1 MNRIKNTTPF
11 KTNDIILPPNIKT
24 PINYQQHYQQTHNT
38 PITTKPTIDTLYT
51 YKPVTSITSITTS
64 YNQLLHIP
72 NTISYGPF
80 TSTNQITCINSH
92 GSIINTQIKN
102 QHVRF
107 DPIIDNLTYV
117 LLALYITLADYL
129 CPLYIKSSINIF
141 ILSYGNIISTHQ
153 YHQKYNHKTTPYRP
167 PITTTTPNE
176 SQTHTLPITIN
187 LQQNIT
193 PPPNVHI
200 TTKSN
205 DKNISEIFISS
216 YIPIITTPY
225 DYQPSKLPQQH
236 QMNHKQITYTKN
248 QKHIYH
254 KHIYNSTQKYQ
265 KHLYHPCT

>member
-72 NTISYGPF
+72 NTISYGQS
-80 TSTNQITCINSH
+80 TSTNHINQIN
-92 GSIINTQIKN
+92 N

-129 CPLYIKSSINIF
+129 CSLFITCNIKIF
-141 ILSYGNIISTHQ
+141 ISSYGKITSSHQ
-153 YHQKYNHKTTPYRP
+153 YHQKYNYKTTPYGP
-167 PITTTTPNE
+167 PITTTTLDEPH
-176 SQTHTLPITIN
+176 THTIPIKIN
-187 LQQNIT
+187 LQQNIIH
-193 PPPNVHI
+193 PPNAHI

-205 DKNISEIFISS
+205 DKNTSKIINSNSNYKKREYEPNKRRRIQTDLKRTRLNSS
-216 YIPIITTPY
+216 HRT
-225 DYQPSKLPQQH
+225 
-236 QMNHKQITYTKN
+236 
-248 QKHIYH
+248 
-254 KHIYNSTQKYQ
+254 
-265 KHLYHPCT
+265 